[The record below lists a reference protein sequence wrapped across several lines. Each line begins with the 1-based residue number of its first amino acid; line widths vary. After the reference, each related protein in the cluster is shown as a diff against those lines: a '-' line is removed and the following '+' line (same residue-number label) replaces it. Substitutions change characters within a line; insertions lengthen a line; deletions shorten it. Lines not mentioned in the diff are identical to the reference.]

1 MVSDSSTPE
10 RIVTDPQSPIA
21 TSGTESRKVIMVLFF
36 TLIALGALAAMVGTV
51 VVTVRDGL
59 RRLPTVAA

>member
-1 MVSDSSTPE
+1 MV
-10 RIVTDPQSPIA
+10 V
-21 TSGTESRKVIMVLFF
+21 FF